1 MPEQRTAKSPVW
13 LKRLGGRIRQA
24 RRIRGF
30 TQTDIARPNLTKSF
44 ISLLESGR
52 TYPSVSTL
60 VTLASRLQSSLA
72 LLLLETPQL
81 PRETALNLLEL
92 ARASAPANAAK
103 TDRLLAAVEALSEDA
118 NDLRAELLLT
128 RGDIAVVQ
136 GRPRTPNG
144 HSLTRWPGAARTSC
158 ARLSHAHCRGWRIWH
173 SPATRRTP
181 GVSGWKTRWHNS
193 APRARCAPRKD
204 ARPSSRT
211 ASS

>member
-1 MPEQRTAKSPVW
+1 MPEQRTAKSLVW
-13 LKRLGGRIRQA
+13 WKRLGGRIRQA

-118 NDLRAELLLT
+118 HDLRAERLLT
-128 RGDIAVVQ
+128 RGDIADVQ
-136 GRPRTPNG
+136 GRPRDAE
-144 HSLTRWPGAARTSC
+144 RAVSC
-158 ARLSHAHCRGWRIWH
+158 AV
-173 SPATRRTP
+173 PAPPQYEPRPPQPSRR
-181 GVSGWKTRWHNS
+181 S
-193 APRARCAPRKD
+193 
-204 ARPSSRT
+204 
-211 ASS
+211 

>member
-24 RRIRGF
+24 RRIRGSP
-30 TQTDIARPNLTKSF
+30 QIEIARPNLTKSF

-128 RGDIAVVQ
+128 RGGIAGVQ
-136 GRPRTPNG
+136 GRP
-144 HSLTRWPGAARTSC
+144 PGPQRAFFYA
-158 ARLSHAHCRGWRIWH
+158 
-173 SPATRRTP
+173 PALERQDQP
-181 GVSGWKTRWHNS
+181 PPVW
-193 APRARCAPRKD
+193 
-204 ARPSSRT
+204 
-211 ASS
+211 